1 MLGGSSYCGIH
12 LMLWDF
18 SFVHELLCMCLE
30 VMSWLDF
37 VRNKY
42 MSVGVH
48 ATNEI
53 ATT

>member
-1 MLGGSSYCGIH
+1 
-12 LMLWDF
+12 
-18 SFVHELLCMCLE
+18 
-30 VMSWLDF
+30 MSWLDF

-53 ATT
+53 ATTWPIELHESRI